1 MQACGRS
8 PNPGHLHSSSNDGAP
23 IRAPRFFS
31 RAATA
36 GWTLTELVIV
46 LVVASIMTTVV
57 VVRSL
62 PPKQPQAL
70 LQAER
75 LRDDLRHMQ
84 LLAMTWNQSLR
95 LTVQAGPPRYS
106 VACVTA
112 SAVAPCNAIPVLD
125 PGRGGLFQVNLEE
138 GLDLSLLIGAGAS
151 LTLDMD
157 PLGRPRNGA
166 ALIGANSTFT
176 IGGGGV
182 SRTVVLLPLTG
193 FATAQ

>member
-1 MQACGRS
+1 M
-8 PNPGHLHSSSNDGAP
+8 
-23 IRAPRFFS
+23 RAPRFFS
-31 RAATA
+31 PAAA
-36 GWTLTELVIV
+36 GGWTLTELVIV

-70 LQAER
+70 MQAER
-75 LRDDLRHMQ
+75 LRDDLRQMQ

-95 LTVQAGPPRYS
+95 VTVTAAAPPNPARYS

-112 SAVAPCNAIPVLD
+112 GAAPCDAIPVLD
-125 PGRGGLFQVNLEE
+125 PGRAGLFQVNLEP

-151 LTLDMD
+151 ASLDMD

-166 ALIGANSTFT
+166 ALTGANATFT
-176 IGGGGV
+176 ITGGGV
-182 SRTVVLLPLTG
+182 ARTVVLVPLTG
-193 FATAQ
+193 FVTAQ